1 MVKEINSEIIHT
13 VISKK
18 FGIIGHLVIDRL
30 IGGSSFG
37 GVRIVSDNSLQELQ
51 YVARSMT
58 YKNAFI
64 GNKIGGA
71 KAAIIVKKENEKYRK
86 DIIVEFG
93 KSISPFVINR
103 MYLPVMDMGI
113 YLEELQMVYDSA
125 GYKCDILSWRNL
137 SHEYTAYSCFHA
149 TMCALKKK
157 GILTKD
163 TTVSIQGF
171 GSVGSMYADL
181 MDRVGARIVVISNK
195 YCGLTS
201 KDGSDGLD
209 VSKLLIEKTKMGDD
223 FILSQPKDMIVSHDL
238 VLEKNVT
245 VLLPASSAFAIN
257 DENVKRIKA
266 DIIICGA
273 NSPISYDVE
282 RLLFNNGKIVI
293 TDFVANCGGTFGSII
308 DNYVTKEIILYILAT
323 SYKRKVENLL
333 SQSIDSNK
341 SFADVAIESVEK
353 RIDSDYEDIAP
364 NGTFTKGILYL
375 LSSPISYPIKNI
387 MNDYMSKK
395 YIAMYESL
403 WR

>member
-71 KAAIIVKKENEKYRK
+71 KAAIIVNKENGKYRK

-103 MYLPVMDMGI
+103 MYFPVMDMGI
-113 YLEELQMVYDSA
+113 SLEELQTMYDST

-137 SHEYTAYSCFHA
+137 SHEYTAYSCFYA

-181 MDRVGARIVVISNK
+181 MARIGARIVAISNK
-195 YCGLTS
+195 YCGLVNE
-201 KDGSDGLD
+201 DGLD
-209 VSKLLIEKTKMGDD
+209 VSKLLIEKAKMGDD
-223 FILSQPKDMIVSHDL
+223 FILSQPKDMRTSHDL
-238 VLEKNVT
+238 ILEKSVT

-257 DENVKRIKA
+257 DENLKRIKA

-273 NSPISYDVE
+273 NAPISYDVE

-308 DNYVTKEIILYILAT
+308 DNYVTKEIILYILST

-341 SFADVAIESVEK
+341 SFADIAIENVEK
-353 RIDSDYEDIAP
+353 RIDSDYEDIAS
-364 NGTFTKGILYL
+364 NGTLTKGILYL
-375 LSSPISYPIKNI
+375 LSSPISYPIKKIVNNYI
-387 MNDYMSKK
+387 SKK
-395 YIAMYESL
+395 YIMMYESL
-403 WR
+403 WG